1 VSALALHLL
10 SLLSVSPAL
19 LPPFLF
25 LFISVLFGLGR
36 HFNELYASLAA
47 SRMYT
52 VLHYR
57 VLCCVFLI
65 TKLMMMMMMMMLNC
79 ACAAIDSLPKP
90 VLSPNLI
97 YEDRRKVKQVLSE
110 YVLQQDGNVSPVKQ
124 ILPLNRGPQLISAV
138 VDLSTVLASLHFA

>member
-52 VLHYR
+52 VLHDR
-57 VLCCVFLI
+57 VLCFFSI
-65 TKLMMMMMMMMLNC
+65 NKLMMMMMMLNC
-79 ACAAIDSLPKP
+79 AYAAIDSLPVP